1 MIESPLC
8 SSTAKR
14 SSSLLSHSRLQSQN
28 NNSDEQERPFPPPP
42 PPSFFND
49 NPISSAEQ
57 RPTIRATGPGLTD
70 GFVDDNCLY
79 LLEFLTHNLE
89 LWKHFRSF

>member
-1 MIESPLC
+1 LIDSPIC

-14 SSSLLSHSRLQSQN
+14 SSSLINHSHLQSQN
-28 NNSDEQERPFPPPP
+28 NNNNDQERPFPPPP
-42 PPSFFND
+42 PPSFFYD

-70 GFVDDNCLY
+70 GFIDDNCLY
-79 LLEFLTHNLE
+79 LLFSITYNLK
-89 LWKHFRSF
+89 LLKTF